1 MIYQIN
7 TDHNLTVS
15 PEYAEKI
22 KEIINH
28 QVERFGEHITR
39 LEVFLSDQNAD
50 KDTGAD
56 KHCNIEA
63 RLKGESPIVASADGD
78 TYDKAISSAATKL
91 KKLLDT
97 KMSKA
102 RGY

>member
-22 KEIINH
+22 KETINH
-28 QVERFGEHITR
+28 QVERFGEQITR
-39 LEVFLSDQNAD
+39 LEVFLSDKNAD
-50 KDTGAD
+50 KETAAD

-63 RLKGESPIVASADGD
+63 RLKGQAPVAATADGD
-78 TYDKAISSAATKL
+78 TYDKAISSAASKL

-97 KMSKA
+97 KISKT